1 MATLATD
8 NRQRLFAVEALK
20 LHKFL
25 VFAVVIDGRDQDLH
39 CHGYYDEYALDPS
52 LCRVDAHTWD
62 DADDG
67 KDCHEH
73 KDAIYRIF
81 DRVPELHFLG
91 TWFLIFAVP
100 NESIISYTVSEE
112 SYLLGRSSNKV
123 TRIAHDASVSIR
135 VSLVKDALHAPKL
148 S

>member
-1 MATLATD
+1 MATLATN
-8 NRQRLFAVEALK
+8 NRQGLFAVEALQ

-25 VFAVVIDGRDQDLH
+25 VLAVVIDGRDQDLH
-39 CHGYYDEYALDPS
+39 CHGYYDEYALDPT
-52 LCRVDAHTWD
+52 LCRIDAHTWD

-81 DRVPELHFLG
+81 DRVPELHFLR

-100 NESIISYTVSEE
+100 NEGII
-112 SYLLGRSSNKV
+112 
-123 TRIAHDASVSIR
+123 
-135 VSLVKDALHAPKL
+135 
-148 S
+148 